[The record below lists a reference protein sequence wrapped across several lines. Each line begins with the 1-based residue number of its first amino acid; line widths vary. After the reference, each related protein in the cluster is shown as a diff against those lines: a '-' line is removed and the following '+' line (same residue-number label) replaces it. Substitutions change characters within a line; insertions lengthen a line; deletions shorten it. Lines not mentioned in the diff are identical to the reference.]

1 MNRIHFDSSL
11 HWPLYEK
18 VKKHLLVIQINLQ
31 RVKIATTMLLKAAQ
45 QHQSDL
51 FLVQEPHVKDGK
63 IAGIPKCWKIW
74 LSKSGKAGII
84 ALPTC
89 STPVVLSANE
99 NTMAIKITKNSK
111 AFTIISSYSSPYAN
125 FREILDE
132 LTDLTTNINGEE
144 YLIGGDF
151 NAHSQRWDY
160 RDKDSRGKQLQE
172 FIAEKHIF
180 LLNSSDSP
188 PTFEHNNRQGWPDL
202 TMVSSHSLA
211 AICEWDVLEEESYS
225 DHKFVKICI
234 NSNISS
240 LSFARFKTAHGGHSK
255 FVNLFKSKV
264 QALRNLIS
272 NSSNEEELNETTRT
286 LQLEIH
292 ITCKQVYEIKR
303 NPLIPNVTWWNRDLQ
318 IKKQELKVLA
328 RRLQKSR
335 GEDRILYKIVLS
347 KKSSVQESSQKSPTW
362 ILETALH
369 PDTNSLRNSLPV
381 SIKSLQNYPR
391 TSFK

>member
-1 MNRIHFDSSL
+1 
-11 HWPLYEK
+11 
-18 VKKHLLVIQINLQ
+18 
-31 RVKIATTMLLKAAQ
+31 MLLKAAK
-45 QHQSDL
+45 QHQPDS
-51 FLVQEPHVKDGK
+51 FLVQEPHGKDGK
-63 IAGIPKCWKIW
+63 IVGIPKCWKSW

-89 STPVVLSANE
+89 SIPVALSEKE
-99 NTMAIKITKNSK
+99 NTIAIKITKNSK
-111 AFTIISSYSSPYAN
+111 AFTIISSYSSPYPN

-151 NAHSQRWDY
+151 NAHSQRWFY
-160 RDKDSRGKQLQE
+160 RDEDSRGKQLQE

-180 LLNSSDSP
+180 LLNSSDSS
-188 PTFEHNNRQGWPDL
+188 PTFEHNKRQGWPDL
-202 TMVSSHSLA
+202 TMVCSHSLA

-240 LSFARFKTAHGGHSK
+240 LSFARFKTAHGGHCK

-286 LQLEIH
+286 IQLEIH
-292 ITCKQVYEIKR
+292 ITCKQVYKIKR

-318 IKKQELKVLA
+318 IKKQELKALA

-335 GEDRILYKIVLS
+335 GEDRIHYKIVLS
-347 KKSSVQESSQKSPTW
+347 KKELCSRKQSKEHHVDLGDCCAPTHK
-362 ILETALH
+362 LPTELH
-369 PDTNSLRNSLPV
+369 TG
-381 SIKSLQNYPR
+381 QH
-391 TSFK
+391 